1 MKILVGTQN
10 PGKIQAIKDAFSK
23 YFDNI
28 EIEGIKVESGVNPQ
42 PFDNE
47 IYIGAKNRVNNLKKY
62 TKKNNINADFYVS
75 AEAGITNLLG
85 DYVNINLVY
94 IENKNNEASMG
105 TSQGFPI
112 PHRYLKDIK
121 EKSLGTVLDE
131 IFDENKLSDGK
142 GGISILTKNEIS
154 RIDLVR
160 DACILALTKY
170 INDNL
175 WK

>member
-1 MKILVGTQN
+1 
-10 PGKIQAIKDAFSK
+10 
-23 YFDNI
+23 
-28 EIEGIKVESGVNPQ
+28 
-42 PFDNE
+42 
-47 IYIGAKNRVNNLKKY
+47 
-62 TKKNNINADFYVS
+62 
-75 AEAGITNLLG
+75 
-85 DYVNINLVY
+85 
-94 IENKNNEASMG
+94 MG